1 MPSPGGSGAMAGDEA
16 PHGRSVPPSKGSAG
30 FAPIP
35 IVPAPVREE
44 PIAPAR
50 RSDLGVRFA
59 SALVMLAVAGG
70 AFWLGGRWWLVF
82 VGLIGVGV
90 LLEWAGLVFGFVAA
104 PFWRGLWLGG
114 GLIYVGVAS
123 AMLLYLRQEAG
134 SGYFLLPMALVA
146 VIATDVGAYFA
157 GRTIGGPRIAPRISP
172 AKTWAGLGGGM
183 VLAGLGLIAFT
194 ALVEGEIGP
203 RAALGSALFGA
214 MAAIVA
220 QAGDFFESWMKRRAG
235 VKDSGRLIPGHG
247 GLLDRL
253 DGLLAVM
260 FVLGLLSLV
269 ITLYGTL

>member
-1 MPSPGGSGAMAGDEA
+1 MADAEGPDGESSEV
-16 PHGRSVPPSKGSAG
+16 RYVQPPRGTTG

-35 IVPAPVREE
+35 IVPAPQPTE
-44 PIAPAR
+44 PPK

-70 AFWLGGRWWLVF
+70 AFWLGGWWWLVF
-82 VGLIGVGV
+82 VALAGVGV

-104 PFWRGLWLGG
+104 PFRRGVWLGG

-134 SGYFLLPMALVA
+134 SGYFLLPMALIA
-146 VIATDVGAYFA
+146 VVATDVGAYFA
-157 GRTIGGPRIAPRISP
+157 GRTIGGPKIAPRISP
-172 AKTWAGLGGGM
+172 SKTWAGLGGGM
-183 VLAGLGLIAFT
+183 LLAALALIAFT
-194 ALVEGEIGP
+194 ALVERGIGP
-203 RAALGSALFGA
+203 RTALGSALFGA
-214 MAAIVA
+214 LAAIIA
-220 QAGDFFESWMKRRAG
+220 QIGDFFESWMKRRAG

-260 FVLGLLSLV
+260 FVLGLLSLA
-269 ITLYGTL
+269 ITLYGNL